1 LSQNFSNVDRPRS
14 RTQAERAALS
24 DRLMTEAAIRLL
36 VTQGV
41 GGTTLKA
48 IGEESGYSRGLA
60 THRFGSK
67 AGLFRH
73 VLRHVSAEWVTRVE
87 QAVGDQIG
95 IDALTAV
102 VDVQYNFIKDAP
114 EKLRAMYI
122 LWMASGDPASEFKTN
137 VADVHRVQRSDVQRW
152 VETGQKTGIVRRQ
165 LCAERVSEQFVV
177 LLLGIT
183 FQWLVNPQMP
193 LFEMHEALKR
203 EIKFLLT
210 PPDKQA
216 RAASL

>member
-1 LSQNFSNVDRPRS
+1 MSQDLGNDVRTRS

-36 VTQGV
+36 VSQGV

-48 IGEESGYSRGLA
+48 IGDESGYSRGLA

-73 VLRHVSAEWVTRVE
+73 VLRDVSAEWVARIDE
-87 QAVGDQIG
+87 AVGDRIG
-95 IDALTAV
+95 ADALTAV
-102 VDVQYNFIKDAP
+102 VDVQFHFIKDSP

-122 LWMASGDPASEFKTN
+122 LWMASGDPASEFKTK
-137 VADVHRVQRSDVQRW
+137 VADVHRAQRADVKRW
-152 VETGQKTGIVRRQ
+152 VELGQEADMVRAD
-165 LCAERVSEQFVV
+165 LCAERVAEQFVA

-183 FQWLVNPQMP
+183 FQWLVNPKMP
-193 LFEMHEALKR
+193 LYEMHQALKR
-203 EIKFLLT
+203 QIRFLLAPAEGNDT
-210 PPDKQA
+210 
-216 RAASL
+216 AAT

>member
-1 LSQNFSNVDRPRS
+1 MSQNFSNVERPRS

-41 GGTTLKA
+41 GGTTLRA

-122 LWMASGDPASEFKTN
+122 LWMASGVPASEFKTN

-152 VETGQKTGIVRRQ
+152 EETGQKTGIVRRQ
-165 LCAERVSEQFVV
+165 LCAERVSEQFVA

-216 RAASL
+216 RAAAL

>member
-1 LSQNFSNVDRPRS
+1 
-14 RTQAERAALS
+14 
-24 DRLMTEAAIRLL
+24 
-36 VTQGV
+36 
-41 GGTTLKA
+41 LKA

-165 LCAERVSEQFVV
+165 LCAERVSEQFVA

>member
-1 LSQNFSNVDRPRS
+1 MSHDTSSEVRPRS

-24 DRLMTEAAIRLL
+24 DRLMTEAAIHLL

-48 IGEESGYSRGLA
+48 IGEQSGYSRGLA

-73 VLRHVSAEWVTRVE
+73 VLRHVSAEWVTRVD
-87 QAVGDQIG
+87 QAVGQQIG

-102 VDVQYNFIKDAP
+102 VDVQYHFIKDAP
-114 EKLRAMYI
+114 EKLRAMHI

-137 VADVHRVQRSDVQRW
+137 VADVHRAQRSDVQRW
-152 VETGQKTGIVRRQ
+152 VELGQKDGIVRSEI
-165 LCAERVSEQFVV
+165 CAARVSEQFVA

-193 LFEMHEALKR
+193 LYEMHEALKR

-210 PPDKQA
+210 PPGNHD
-216 RAASL
+216 RAAAT